1 MLTLLIR
8 TILIYVI
15 VTAAVRVMGK
25 RQVSD
30 MQTSELV
37 ITLIISEVA
46 SLPLENAER
55 PLLNSLV
62 PIMMIV
68 AIELLVSLLMMKS
81 RKVRSLICGHPIVI
95 IKDGKMLDDQLKKL
109 RISREDVYSLLRE
122 KNISDESSVR
132 WGIIEPNGTLSALTD
147 EDVSDNEIKVG
158 QSAIDERMNRYV
170 VHPDSGKAILGFQI
184 PKWEEAKSFVVDLA
198 NVLPELKYC
207 GWDLA
212 LTNQGWVMVEANGK
226 GLFIGFQMP
235 TQEGFRVEFEVIK
248 KRCGYIG

>member
-8 TILIYVI
+8 TILIYII
-15 VTAAVRVMGK
+15 VTAAVRLMGK

-81 RKVRSLICGHPIVI
+81 KRFRSLICGHPIVI
-95 IKDGKMLDDQLKKL
+95 IKDGQMIDSQLRKL

-122 KNISDESSVR
+122 KDIADESTVR
-132 WGIIEPNGTLSALTD
+132 WGIIEPNGTLSVLT
-147 EDVSDNEIKVG
+147 
-158 QSAIDERMNRYV
+158 
-170 VHPDSGKAILGFQI
+170 
-184 PKWEEAKSFVVDLA
+184 EEALADNGIQSKDLQEQEEKS
-198 NVLPELKYC
+198 E
-207 GWDLA
+207 
-212 LTNQGWVMVEANGK
+212 
-226 GLFIGFQMP
+226 
-235 TQEGFRVEFEVIK
+235 QEVAE
-248 KRCGYIG
+248 

>member
-8 TILIYVI
+8 TILIYII
-15 VTAAVRVMGK
+15 VTAAVRLMGK

-62 PIMMIV
+62 PIMVIV

-81 RKVRSLICGHPIVI
+81 KRFRSLICGHPIII
-95 IKDGKMLDDQLKKL
+95 IKDGQMIDSQLRKL

-122 KNISDESSVR
+122 KDIADESTVR
-132 WGIIEPNGTLSALTD
+132 WGIIEPNGTLSVLTD
-147 EDVSDNEIKVG
+147 ETLTENG
-158 QSAIDERMNRYV
+158 LQSEDLQEQV
-170 VHPDSGKAILGFQI
+170 
-184 PKWEEAKSFVVDLA
+184 EEAKK
-198 NVLPELKYC
+198 EE
-207 GWDLA
+207 
-212 LTNQGWVMVEANGK
+212 TE
-226 GLFIGFQMP
+226 
-235 TQEGFRVEFEVIK
+235 
-248 KRCGYIG
+248 

>member
-8 TILIYVI
+8 TILIYII
-15 VTAAVRVMGK
+15 VTAAVRLMGK

-81 RKVRSLICGHPIVI
+81 KRFRSLICGHPIVI
-95 IKDGKMLDDQLKKL
+95 IKDGQMIDSQLRKL

-122 KNISDESSVR
+122 KDIADESTVR
-132 WGIIEPNGTLSALTD
+132 WGIIEPNGTLSVLTEETLAGNGIQSKD
-147 EDVSDNEIKVG
+147 LQEQEEQSKQEDAE
-158 QSAIDERMNRYV
+158 
-170 VHPDSGKAILGFQI
+170 
-184 PKWEEAKSFVVDLA
+184 
-198 NVLPELKYC
+198 
-207 GWDLA
+207 
-212 LTNQGWVMVEANGK
+212 
-226 GLFIGFQMP
+226 
-235 TQEGFRVEFEVIK
+235 
-248 KRCGYIG
+248 

>member
-8 TILIYVI
+8 TILIYII
-15 VTAAVRVMGK
+15 VTAAVRLMGK

-62 PIMMIV
+62 PIMVIV

-81 RKVRSLICGHPIVI
+81 KRFRSLICGHPIII
-95 IKDGKMLDDQLKKL
+95 IKDGKMIDSQLKKL

-122 KNISDESSVR
+122 KDIADESTVR
-132 WGIIEPNGTLSALTD
+132 WGIIEPNGTLSVLTDEALTD
-147 EDVSDNEIKVG
+147 NGI
-158 QSAIDERMNRYV
+158 QSGDLQEQ
-170 VHPDSGKAILGFQI
+170 DQKSEQ
-184 PKWEEAKSFVVDLA
+184 EES
-198 NVLPELKYC
+198 E
-207 GWDLA
+207 
-212 LTNQGWVMVEANGK
+212 
-226 GLFIGFQMP
+226 
-235 TQEGFRVEFEVIK
+235 
-248 KRCGYIG
+248 

>member
-8 TILIYVI
+8 TVLIYVI

-62 PIMMIV
+62 PIMIIA
-68 AIELLVSLLMMKS
+68 AIELLVSMLMMKS
-81 RKVRSLICGHPIVI
+81 RRFRSLICGHPIVI
-95 IKDGKMLDDQLKKL
+95 IRDGKMIDSQLRLL

-122 KNISDESSVR
+122 QNYSDESAVR
-132 WGIIEPNGTLSALTD
+132 YGIIEPNGTLSVLTEENLSHD
-147 EDVSDNEIKVG
+147 GIRSEDL
-158 QSAIDERMNRYV
+158 Q
-170 VHPDSGKAILGFQI
+170 
-184 PKWEEAKSFVVDLA
+184 EE
-198 NVLPELKYC
+198 
-207 GWDLA
+207 
-212 LTNQGWVMVEANGK
+212 LTE
-226 GLFIGFQMP
+226 
-235 TQEGFRVEFEVIK
+235 TEEETE
-248 KRCGYIG
+248 

>member
-8 TILIYVI
+8 TILIYII
-15 VTAAVRVMGK
+15 VTAAVRLMGK

-81 RKVRSLICGHPIVI
+81 KRFRSLICGHPIVI
-95 IKDGKMLDDQLKKL
+95 IKDGQMIDSQLRKL

-122 KNISDESSVR
+122 KDIADESTVR
-132 WGIIEPNGTLSALTD
+132 WGIIEPNGTLSVLT
-147 EDVSDNEIKVG
+147 
-158 QSAIDERMNRYV
+158 
-170 VHPDSGKAILGFQI
+170 
-184 PKWEEAKSFVVDLA
+184 EEALADNGIQSKDL
-198 NVLPELKYC
+198 
-207 GWDLA
+207 
-212 LTNQGWVMVEANGK
+212 
-226 GLFIGFQMP
+226 
-235 TQEGFRVEFEVIK
+235 QEQEEQSKQEVAE
-248 KRCGYIG
+248 

>member
-8 TILIYVI
+8 TILIYII
-15 VTAAVRVMGK
+15 VTAAVRLMGK

-81 RKVRSLICGHPIVI
+81 RRFRSLICGHPIII
-95 IKDGKMLDDQLKKL
+95 IKDGQMIDSQLKKL

-122 KNISDESSVR
+122 KDIADESTVR
-132 WGIIEPNGTLSALTD
+132 WGIIEPNGTLSVLTD
-147 EDVSDNEIKVG
+147 DTLTENGIQSEDLRE
-158 QSAIDERMNRYV
+158 Q
-170 VHPDSGKAILGFQI
+170 
-184 PKWEEAKSFVVDLA
+184 EEAS
-198 NVLPELKYC
+198 E
-207 GWDLA
+207 
-212 LTNQGWVMVEANGK
+212 
-226 GLFIGFQMP
+226 
-235 TQEGFRVEFEVIK
+235 QEEKE
-248 KRCGYIG
+248 

>member
-8 TILIYVI
+8 TILIYII
-15 VTAAVRVMGK
+15 VTAAVRLMGK

-81 RKVRSLICGHPIVI
+81 KRFRSLICGHPIVI
-95 IKDGKMLDDQLKKL
+95 IKDGQMIDSQLRKL

-122 KNISDESSVR
+122 KDIADESTVR
-132 WGIIEPNGTLSALTD
+132 WGIIEPNGTLSVLTEDAL
-147 EDVSDNEIKVG
+147 SGNGI
-158 QSAIDERMNRYV
+158 QSKDLQEQEEESR
-170 VHPDSGKAILGFQI
+170 Q
-184 PKWEEAKSFVVDLA
+184 EEA
-198 NVLPELKYC
+198 
-207 GWDLA
+207 
-212 LTNQGWVMVEANGK
+212 
-226 GLFIGFQMP
+226 
-235 TQEGFRVEFEVIK
+235 
-248 KRCGYIG
+248 

>member
-8 TILIYVI
+8 TILIYII
-15 VTAAVRVMGK
+15 VTAAVRLMGK

-81 RKVRSLICGHPIVI
+81 KRFRSLICGHPIVI
-95 IKDGKMLDDQLKKL
+95 IKDGQMIDSQLRKL

-122 KNISDESSVR
+122 KDIADESTVR
-132 WGIIEPNGTLSALTD
+132 WGIIEPNGTLSVLTEETLAGNGIQSKD
-147 EDVSDNEIKVG
+147 LQEQEEKSEQEDAE
-158 QSAIDERMNRYV
+158 
-170 VHPDSGKAILGFQI
+170 
-184 PKWEEAKSFVVDLA
+184 
-198 NVLPELKYC
+198 
-207 GWDLA
+207 
-212 LTNQGWVMVEANGK
+212 
-226 GLFIGFQMP
+226 
-235 TQEGFRVEFEVIK
+235 
-248 KRCGYIG
+248 

>member
-8 TILIYVI
+8 TILIYII
-15 VTAAVRVMGK
+15 VTAAVRLMGK

-81 RKVRSLICGHPIVI
+81 KRFRSLICGHPIVI
-95 IKDGKMLDDQLKKL
+95 IKDGQMIDFQLRKL

-122 KNISDESSVR
+122 KDIADESTVR
-132 WGIIEPNGTLSALTD
+132 WGIIEPNGTLSVLT
-147 EDVSDNEIKVG
+147 
-158 QSAIDERMNRYV
+158 
-170 VHPDSGKAILGFQI
+170 
-184 PKWEEAKSFVVDLA
+184 EEALAGNGIQSMDLQ
-198 NVLPELKYC
+198 EQEKESR
-207 GWDLA
+207 
-212 LTNQGWVMVEANGK
+212 QEEA
-226 GLFIGFQMP
+226 
-235 TQEGFRVEFEVIK
+235 E
-248 KRCGYIG
+248 

>member
-8 TILIYVI
+8 TILIYII
-15 VTAAVRVMGK
+15 VTAAVRLMGK

-62 PIMMIV
+62 PIMVIV

-81 RKVRSLICGHPIVI
+81 KRFRSLICGHPIII
-95 IKDGKMLDDQLKKL
+95 IKDGKMIDSQLKKL

-122 KNISDESSVR
+122 KDIADESTVR
-132 WGIIEPNGTLSALTD
+132 WGIIEPNGTLSVLTDEALTD
-147 EDVSDNEIKVG
+147 NGI
-158 QSAIDERMNRYV
+158 QSGDLQEQEQK
-170 VHPDSGKAILGFQI
+170 SEQ
-184 PKWEEAKSFVVDLA
+184 EESK
-198 NVLPELKYC
+198 
-207 GWDLA
+207 
-212 LTNQGWVMVEANGK
+212 
-226 GLFIGFQMP
+226 
-235 TQEGFRVEFEVIK
+235 
-248 KRCGYIG
+248 

>member
-8 TILIYVI
+8 TILIYII
-15 VTAAVRVMGK
+15 VTAAVRLMGK

-81 RKVRSLICGHPIVI
+81 KRFRSLICGHPIVI
-95 IKDGKMLDDQLKKL
+95 IKDGQMIDSQLRKL

-122 KNISDESSVR
+122 KDIADESTVR
-132 WGIIEPNGTLSALTD
+132 WGIIEPKGTLSVLT
-147 EDVSDNEIKVG
+147 
-158 QSAIDERMNRYV
+158 
-170 VHPDSGKAILGFQI
+170 
-184 PKWEEAKSFVVDLA
+184 EEALAGNGIQSKDLQEQEEKS
-198 NVLPELKYC
+198 K
-207 GWDLA
+207 
-212 LTNQGWVMVEANGK
+212 
-226 GLFIGFQMP
+226 
-235 TQEGFRVEFEVIK
+235 QEDAE
-248 KRCGYIG
+248 

>member
-8 TILIYVI
+8 TILIYII
-15 VTAAVRVMGK
+15 VTAAVRLMGK

-55 PLLNSLV
+55 PLLSSLV

-81 RKVRSLICGHPIVI
+81 KRFRSLICGHPIII
-95 IKDGKMLDDQLKKL
+95 IKDGQMIDTQLKKL

-122 KNISDESSVR
+122 KDIADESSVR
-132 WGIIEPNGTLSALTD
+132 WGIIEPNGTLSVLTD
-147 EDVSDNEIKVG
+147 EALPDNG
-158 QSAIDERMNRYV
+158 LQSEDLQKQEKE
-170 VHPDSGKAILGFQI
+170 SEQ
-184 PKWEEAKSFVVDLA
+184 EET
-198 NVLPELKYC
+198 E
-207 GWDLA
+207 
-212 LTNQGWVMVEANGK
+212 
-226 GLFIGFQMP
+226 
-235 TQEGFRVEFEVIK
+235 
-248 KRCGYIG
+248 

>member
-8 TILIYVI
+8 TILIYII
-15 VTAAVRVMGK
+15 VTAAVRLMGK

-81 RKVRSLICGHPIVI
+81 KRFRSLICGHPIII
-95 IKDGKMLDDQLKKL
+95 IKDGKMIDTQLKKL

-122 KNISDESSVR
+122 KDIADESSVR
-132 WGIIEPNGTLSALTD
+132 WGIIEPNGTLSVLTD
-147 EDVSDNEIKVG
+147 EALPDNGIQSEDLQKQEKESEQEEI
-158 QSAIDERMNRYV
+158 E
-170 VHPDSGKAILGFQI
+170 
-184 PKWEEAKSFVVDLA
+184 
-198 NVLPELKYC
+198 
-207 GWDLA
+207 
-212 LTNQGWVMVEANGK
+212 
-226 GLFIGFQMP
+226 
-235 TQEGFRVEFEVIK
+235 
-248 KRCGYIG
+248 

>member
-8 TILIYVI
+8 TILIYII
-15 VTAAVRVMGK
+15 VTAAVRLMGK

-81 RKVRSLICGHPIVI
+81 KRFRSLICGHPIVI
-95 IKDGKMLDDQLKKL
+95 IKDGQMIDSQLRKL

-122 KNISDESSVR
+122 KDIADESTVR
-132 WGIIEPNGTLSALTD
+132 WGIIEPNGTLSVLT
-147 EDVSDNEIKVG
+147 
-158 QSAIDERMNRYV
+158 
-170 VHPDSGKAILGFQI
+170 
-184 PKWEEAKSFVVDLA
+184 EEALAGNGIQSKDLQ
-198 NVLPELKYC
+198 EQEETSK
-207 GWDLA
+207 
-212 LTNQGWVMVEANGK
+212 QEEA
-226 GLFIGFQMP
+226 
-235 TQEGFRVEFEVIK
+235 E
-248 KRCGYIG
+248 

>member
-8 TILIYVI
+8 TILIYII
-15 VTAAVRVMGK
+15 VTAAVRLMGK

-81 RKVRSLICGHPIVI
+81 KRFRPLICGHPIVI
-95 IKDGKMLDDQLKKL
+95 IKDGQMIDSQLRKL

-122 KNISDESSVR
+122 KDIADESTVR
-132 WGIIEPNGTLSALTD
+132 WGIIEPNGTLSVLTKEAL
-147 EDVSDNEIKVG
+147 SGNGI
-158 QSAIDERMNRYV
+158 QSKDLQEQEEE
-170 VHPDSGKAILGFQI
+170 SKQ
-184 PKWEEAKSFVVDLA
+184 EEA
-198 NVLPELKYC
+198 E
-207 GWDLA
+207 
-212 LTNQGWVMVEANGK
+212 
-226 GLFIGFQMP
+226 
-235 TQEGFRVEFEVIK
+235 
-248 KRCGYIG
+248 

>member
-8 TILIYVI
+8 TILIYII
-15 VTAAVRVMGK
+15 VTAAVRLMGK

-81 RKVRSLICGHPIVI
+81 KRFRSLICGHPIII
-95 IKDGKMLDDQLKKL
+95 IKDGKMIDTQLKKL

-122 KNISDESSVR
+122 KDIADESKVR
-132 WGIIEPNGTLSALTD
+132 WGIIEPNGTLSVLTD
-147 EDVSDNEIKVG
+147 EALPDNGI
-158 QSAIDERMNRYV
+158 QSEDLQKQEKE
-170 VHPDSGKAILGFQI
+170 SEQ
-184 PKWEEAKSFVVDLA
+184 EET
-198 NVLPELKYC
+198 E
-207 GWDLA
+207 
-212 LTNQGWVMVEANGK
+212 
-226 GLFIGFQMP
+226 
-235 TQEGFRVEFEVIK
+235 
-248 KRCGYIG
+248 

>member
-1 MLTLLIR
+1 MLIKKYALFHAKFAYIFLVHFHIITAVIFMLTLLIR

-147 EDVSDNEIKVG
+147 EDVSDNEI
-158 QSAIDERMNRYV
+158 QSEDLKEQM
-170 VHPDSGKAILGFQI
+170 
-184 PKWEEAKSFVVDLA
+184 EE
-198 NVLPELKYC
+198 N
-207 GWDLA
+207 
-212 LTNQGWVMVEANGK
+212 T
-226 GLFIGFQMP
+226 
-235 TQEGFRVEFEVIK
+235 
-248 KRCGYIG
+248 

>member
-8 TILIYVI
+8 TVLIYII
-15 VTAAVRVMGK
+15 VTAAVRLMGK

-62 PIMMIV
+62 PIMMIA

-81 RKVRSLICGHPIVI
+81 KRFRSLICGHPIVI
-95 IKDGKMLDDQLKKL
+95 IKDGQMINSQLRRL

-122 KNISDESSVR
+122 KNVSDESEVR
-132 WGIIEPNGTLSALTD
+132 WGIIEPNGTLSVLTD
-147 EDVSDNEIKVG
+147 EDVNDNGI
-158 QSAIDERMNRYV
+158 QSGDLKEQCKELN
-170 VHPDSGKAILGFQI
+170 K
-184 PKWEEAKSFVVDLA
+184 EA
-198 NVLPELKYC
+198 
-207 GWDLA
+207 
-212 LTNQGWVMVEANGK
+212 
-226 GLFIGFQMP
+226 
-235 TQEGFRVEFEVIK
+235 EGTK
-248 KRCGYIG
+248 

>member
-8 TILIYVI
+8 TILIYII
-15 VTAAVRVMGK
+15 VTAAVRLMGK

-81 RKVRSLICGHPIVI
+81 KRFRSMICGHPIVI
-95 IKDGKMLDDQLKKL
+95 IKDGQMIDSQLRKL

-122 KNISDESSVR
+122 KDIADESTVR
-132 WGIIEPNGTLSALTD
+132 WGIIEPNGTLSVLT
-147 EDVSDNEIKVG
+147 EETLAGNGI
-158 QSAIDERMNRYV
+158 QSKDLQE
-170 VHPDSGKAILGFQI
+170 Q
-184 PKWEEAKSFVVDLA
+184 EEQSK
-198 NVLPELKYC
+198 
-207 GWDLA
+207 
-212 LTNQGWVMVEANGK
+212 
-226 GLFIGFQMP
+226 
-235 TQEGFRVEFEVIK
+235 QEVAE
-248 KRCGYIG
+248 

>member
-8 TILIYVI
+8 TILIYII
-15 VTAAVRVMGK
+15 VTAAVRLMGK

-81 RKVRSLICGHPIVI
+81 RRFRSLICGHPIII
-95 IKDGKMLDDQLKKL
+95 IKNGQMIDSQLKKL

-122 KNISDESSVR
+122 KDIADESTVR
-132 WGIIEPNGTLSALTD
+132 WGIIEPNGTLSVLTD
-147 EDVSDNEIKVG
+147 DTLTENGIQSEDLRE
-158 QSAIDERMNRYV
+158 Q
-170 VHPDSGKAILGFQI
+170 
-184 PKWEEAKSFVVDLA
+184 EEAS
-198 NVLPELKYC
+198 E
-207 GWDLA
+207 
-212 LTNQGWVMVEANGK
+212 
-226 GLFIGFQMP
+226 
-235 TQEGFRVEFEVIK
+235 QEEKE
-248 KRCGYIG
+248 

>member
-8 TILIYVI
+8 TILIYII
-15 VTAAVRVMGK
+15 VTAAVRLMGK

-62 PIMMIV
+62 PIMVIV

-81 RKVRSLICGHPIVI
+81 KRFRSLICGHPIII
-95 IKDGKMLDDQLKKL
+95 IKDGQMIDSQLRKL

-122 KNISDESSVR
+122 KDIADESTVR
-132 WGIIEPNGTLSALTD
+132 WGIIEPNGTLSVLTD
-147 EDVSDNEIKVG
+147 DTLTENGI
-158 QSAIDERMNRYV
+158 QSKDLQEQV
-170 VHPDSGKAILGFQI
+170 
-184 PKWEEAKSFVVDLA
+184 EEAKK
-198 NVLPELKYC
+198 EETK
-207 GWDLA
+207 
-212 LTNQGWVMVEANGK
+212 
-226 GLFIGFQMP
+226 
-235 TQEGFRVEFEVIK
+235 
-248 KRCGYIG
+248 